1 MNIVQV
7 FTSQSHQSCPQSVTW
22 DILDMLY
29 LKVTKR
35 HRHHDA
41 WAIQEL
47 FIYIKTL
54 TPAAHYLLTKG
65 LAKSWHILWFS
76 PDDDKREIRSP
87 FQSTI
92 SSVEGKVWVEWFHHY
107 LQHLHLHHSQWG
119 TLLCVL
125 VHGLLHSAAP
135 SAPLDPVIHTTH
147 NSISRAITLDY
158 ETLQSK
164 TTQLDSWCK
173 NIKNTRFC
181 RLWSKKSTFQYMVQK
196 HQNTR
201 LYALWSKKFTTQ
213 YMVKKHQNMRLYRV
227 RNPPLNAWC

>member
-54 TPAAHYLLTKG
+54 TPAAHYLLAKG

-107 LQHLHLHHSQWG
+107 LQHLHPHHSQWG

-125 VHGLLHSAAP
+125 VHGLLRSAAP

-158 ETLQSK
+158 ETLRSR

-173 NIKNTRFC
+173 NIK
-181 RLWSKKSTFQYMVQK
+181 
-196 HQNTR
+196 
-201 LYALWSKKFTTQ
+201 TQ
-213 YMVKKHQNMRLYRV
+213 DFMDTGV
-227 RNPPLNAWC
+227 RNPQLNTWCKNIKIQDSMNSGVRNLQLNIWWRNIKIWDSIE